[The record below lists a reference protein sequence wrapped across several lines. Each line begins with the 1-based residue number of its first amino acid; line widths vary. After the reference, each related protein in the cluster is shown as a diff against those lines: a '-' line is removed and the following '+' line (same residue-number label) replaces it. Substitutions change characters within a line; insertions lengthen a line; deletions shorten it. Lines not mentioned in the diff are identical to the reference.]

1 MNNDLFT
8 ALRRIGR
15 GYLFIHFHINLGTLD
30 ILPDWLG
37 YYWILLGIWALAKE
51 VESAKLLEPFAIGM
65 IAWSGLEWLLKLLG
79 VSLALP
85 VLSLLVTAVTLYL
98 HFQLLTDIGTLA
110 DNFECPEGNT
120 IRKLRTVYTVTY
132 TLSVLKLFLTG
143 VDGLTWLLIAL
154 AVLNLLVV
162 VVLAIV
168 LRELSGSIT
177 ERRNPIPISEYRQP
191 EPEVPEPDTSSPDKT
206 E

>member
-15 GYLFIHFHINLGTLD
+15 GYLFIHFHIHLGTLD

-51 VESAKLLEPFAIGM
+51 VQSAKLLEPFAIAM
-65 IAWSGLEWLLKLLG
+65 IAWSGVEWFVKLIG
-79 VSLALP
+79 GSLNIP

-110 DNFECPEGNT
+110 DDFGCPEGNT
-120 IRKLRTVYTVTY
+120 VRKLRTVYTVTH
-132 TLSVLKLFLTG
+132 TLSVLKLFFTG
-143 VDGLTWLLIAL
+143 SDELNWLLIGL
-154 AVLNLLVV
+154 AVLHILVV
-162 VVLAIV
+162 IVLYFV
-168 LRELSGSIT
+168 LRELSNDIT
-177 ERRNPIPISEYRQP
+177 DLPIPIDCPDYRQP
-191 EPEVPEPDTSSPDKT
+191 DPESPPEPD
-206 E
+206 EIE

>member
-15 GYLFIHFHINLGTLD
+15 GYLFIHFHIHLGTLD

-51 VESAKLLEPFAIGM
+51 VQSAKLLEPFAIAM
-65 IAWSGLEWLLKLLG
+65 IAWSGVEWFVKLIG
-79 VSLALP
+79 GSLNIP

-110 DNFECPEGNT
+110 DDFGCPEGNT
-120 IRKLRTVYTVTY
+120 VRKLRTVYTVTH
-132 TLSVLKLFLTG
+132 TLSVLKPFFTG
-143 VDGLTWLLIAL
+143 SDELNWLLIGL
-154 AVLNLLVV
+154 AVLHILVV
-162 VVLAIV
+162 IVLYFV
-168 LRELSGSIT
+168 LRELSNDIT
-177 ERRNPIPISEYRQP
+177 DLPTPIDCPDYRQP
-191 EPEVPEPDTSSPDKT
+191 DPESPPEPDET